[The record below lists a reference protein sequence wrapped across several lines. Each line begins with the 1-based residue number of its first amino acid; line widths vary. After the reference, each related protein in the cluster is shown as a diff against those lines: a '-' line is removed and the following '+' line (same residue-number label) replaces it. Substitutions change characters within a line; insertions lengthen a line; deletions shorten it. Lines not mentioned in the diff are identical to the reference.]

1 MKLILRF
8 FLIFVTAIFLSC
20 SKNSKLEIIATAE
33 SLIEM
38 HPDSALNLLNT
49 INDAS
54 LSDIEKAR
62 VSLLSVIAKNKMDME
77 IANDTA
83 IFDAIEILERKGSD
97 IEKAKILL
105 YAGRVLRDRNEYEK
119 SLSFVLEAKNYFSK
133 IDDNNL
139 KGMIMSDLGKL
150 NYQEDHFVT
159 AINSYKEAFYF
170 FSKADRYHNQI
181 ISLQMIGNSFLLSEE
196 VNKKDSATFYY
207 DKAINISEK
216 FNENSAHISL
226 LNNLGVLFIYYGEY
240 QKANQLLEDALFY
253 SKSKIDSFHIFLNL
267 SEVYFSLDYLD
278 SATYYINKSIYFLEE
293 KDNKFSPETLLTV
306 FGLFSS
312 IEEKKGNFETALRIK
327 DRYVSLA
334 DSLYSELANLKLL
347 EIQEKYQQKEIEQK
361 FQLQKKNILLWLLLS
376 LTFLLV
382 FVILTL
388 YFNFKKKENQK
399 KIYQAESKIENLEH
413 TRNLLT
419 DDKAKL
425 DEQIHFMTQFSQ
437 QLLDEKEK
445 ISKKI
450 TQIEKQQQTELNIL
464 KLKSQKTDNT
474 LLIVTHFNKTGKIT
488 YINLKDLV
496 PFIINSIENKFPM
509 LLKSEISVCCLLFMG
524 FDKHKTTNYLN
535 IKQSVF
541 HTKSTVIRNK
551 LGMKPRGCIAT
562 FLKKK
567 LENEP

>member
-278 SATYYINKSIYFLEE
+278 SATYYINQSIYFLEE
-293 KDNKFSPETLLTV
+293 KESQFSPENYFSVYKLR
-306 FGLFSS
+306 SS
-312 IEEKKGNFETALRIK
+312 IEEQKGNFETALRIK
-327 DRYVSLA
+327 DRYVTLA

-361 FQLQKKNILLWLLLS
+361 YQLQKKTIFLWLFIGLTIFLILFIFIFYFNHKRRIENKNKLTEVKHRLHKLS
-376 LTFLLV
+376 LTHSRL
-382 FVILTL
+382 IAE
-388 YFNFKKKENQK
+388 KEGMSKLIEELRNHNQK
-399 KIYQAESKIENLEH
+399 TQEEFTQYQLKY
-413 TRNLLT
+413 
-419 DDKAKL
+419 
-425 DEQIHFMTQFSQ
+425 
-437 QLLDEKEK
+437 
-445 ISKKI
+445 KKI
-450 TQIEKQQQTELNIL
+450 NVSILIQEL
-464 KLKSQKTDNT
+464 
-474 LLIVTHFNKTGKIT
+474 FNSIGKIT
-488 YINLKDLV
+488 YFELSKSVPEIIDAIQKVAPSLKNYEICTCCLLYLGFDAQDTSYFMNLKD
-496 PFIINSIENKFPM
+496 
-509 LLKSEISVCCLLFMG
+509 G
-524 FDKHKTTNYLN
+524 
-535 IKQSVF
+535 
-541 HTKSTVIRNK
+541 VIHPRCSAIRKK
-551 LGMKPRGCIAT
+551 LGIEPRGCIVE
-562 FLKKK
+562 FLKGKIGCII
-567 LENEP
+567 